1 MFKKTLKKRHLQEL
15 DRERCKRYY
24 ERHKQELKIWRKYG
38 SKVNYQRHQ
47 EKIKQD
53 LENTKEQ
60 EKKKQQNIFLL

>member
-15 DRERCKRYY
+15 NRERCKRYY

-38 SKVNYQRHQ
+38 GKWNYQRHL

-53 LENTKEQ
+53 LEKAKKQ
-60 EKKKQQNIFLL
+60 EKQEQHLL